1 MPLSDLPIE
10 LLIDIAT
17 HLDAA
22 AMNALACTN
31 KNAYNLFNDR
41 LYYRDLTQS
50 ESSSLTW
57 AAENGVEG
65 TIQRAIDV
73 VAIQNLNP
81 LPISFLIAIQVAA
94 RRGHVP
100 IVELLLKVHGND
112 IDPNY
117 LLGSENGV

>member
-1 MPLSDLPIE
+1 MPLPDLPTE

-31 KNAYNLFNDR
+31 KDAYNLLNDS

-50 ESSSLTW
+50 QSSSLTW

-81 LPISFLIAIQVAA
+81 LPISFLIAIQ
-94 RRGHVP
+94 GGDMCP
-100 IVELLLKVHGND
+100 SL
-112 IDPNY
+112 NY
-117 LLGSENGV
+117 S

>member
-1 MPLSDLPIE
+1 MPLSDLPTE

-31 KNAYNLFNDR
+31 KNAYNLLNDS
-41 LYYRDLTQS
+41 LYCRDLTQS
-50 ESSSLTW
+50 ESRSLTW

-65 TIQRAIDV
+65 TIQRAIEV
-73 VAIQNLNP
+73 VAIQNLHP
-81 LPISFLIAIQVAA
+81 LPKSFLRAIYVAT

-100 IVELLLKVHGND
+100 IVE
-112 IDPNY
+112 
-117 LLGSENGV
+117 